1 MPRRKIHVDGGSF
14 AFPYYEFSGK
24 GSKEA
29 SGFKLKRGNKYT
41 FDRLSGSTSH
51 PFYLTDSITGGAP
64 SGYLEKRISGDGGVS
79 GGITGSEEFTL
90 KIGKKFRLDTLYYF
104 CTSHPSDML
113 HSFSVVDKK
122 KKIKRRA
129 DEPSSWLESPQG
141 NKNYREM
148 EDTVASGDFDPCSS
162 IVCVRAFV
170 TKSVS

>member
-1 MPRRKIHVDGGSF
+1 MARRKIHVDGGSF

-24 GSKEA
+24 RSKEV
-29 SGFKLKRGNKYT
+29 SVFKLKRGNKYT
-41 FDRLSGSTSH
+41 FDRLSASTSH

-104 CTSHPSDML
+104 CTAHPTDML

-122 KKIKRRA
+122 KKIKGEV
-129 DEPSSWLESPQG
+129 DEPSSGLESPQG

-148 EDTVASGDFDPCSS
+148 EDAVASGDFDPCSS
-162 IVCVRAFV
+162 IV
-170 TKSVS
+170 

>member
-1 MPRRKIHVDGGSF
+1 MARRKIHVDGGSF

-24 GSKEA
+24 GSKEV

-41 FDRLSGSTSH
+41 FDRLSGCTSH

-79 GGITGSEEFTL
+79 GGINGSEEFTF
-90 KIGKKFRLDTLYYF
+90 KIGKNFRLDTLYYF
-104 CTSHPSDML
+104 CTAHPSDML

-122 KKIKRRA
+122 KKIKGRA
-129 DEPSSWLESPQG
+129 DEPSSGLESPQG

-162 IVCVRAFV
+162 IV
-170 TKSVS
+170 

>member
-24 GSKEA
+24 GSKEV

-90 KIGKKFRLDTLYYF
+90 KIGKKFRLDTLYYPAPLIPRTCF
-104 CTSHPSDML
+104 IRFL
-113 HSFSVVDKK
+113 LLR
-122 KKIKRRA
+122 KRRRA
-129 DEPSSWLESPQG
+129 RGKSTNPRLGLKVLKAIRIIGRWKILLRAG
-141 NKNYREM
+141 
-148 EDTVASGDFDPCSS
+148 TW
-162 IVCVRAFV
+162 ICVQALFECV
-170 TKSVS
+170 HL

>member
-1 MPRRKIHVDGGSF
+1 MARRKIHVDGGSF
-14 AFPYYEFSGK
+14 AFPYYGFSGK
-24 GSKEA
+24 RSKEV

-41 FDRLSGSTSH
+41 FYRLSGSTSH
-51 PFYLTDSITGGAP
+51 PFYVTDSITGGAP

-79 GGITGSEEFTL
+79 GGITGTEEFTL

-122 KKIKRRA
+122 KKIKGRA

-162 IVCVRAFV
+162 IV
-170 TKSVS
+170 

>member
-1 MPRRKIHVDGGSF
+1 MARRKIHVDGGSF

-24 GSKEA
+24 RSKEV

-41 FDRLSGSTSH
+41 FDRLSASTSH

-79 GGITGSEEFTL
+79 GGITDSEEFTL

-104 CTSHPSDML
+104 CTAHPTDML

-122 KKIKRRA
+122 KKIKGEV
-129 DEPSSWLESPQG
+129 DEPSSGLESPQG

-148 EDTVASGDFDPCSS
+148 EDAVASGDFDPCSS
-162 IVCVRAFV
+162 IV
-170 TKSVS
+170 